1 MSIKKKLIFGELMDY
16 NQITDKWEDSSKY
29 SPAPRHRRR
38 IIVSMIKNLQYESVL
53 DAGCAQPYLLEFF
66 VQTGK
71 KGYGCDISDKVIE
84 KNRARL
90 PNCKFESFDLSAK
103 TYPAGQ
109 KFDLIICSEVLEHI
123 ENWRSALN
131 NLMQMTNKY
140 ILITVPSG
148 NIRYIDKKVG
158 HIHHFRTEELIDE
171 FSKHGF
177 SIVTIKK
184 WGFPIHTL
192 YKILVNLILPENLF
206 REFSIST
213 YSNKKIA
220 LSQCLFFLF
229 FINDLFRHGEQLF
242 ILAKQGQSGGLND

>member
-1 MSIKKKLIFGELMDY
+1 MDY
-16 NQITDKWEDSSKY
+16 EQITDEWEDSHRY

-38 IIVSMIKNLQYESVL
+38 IILNMVKRLQYESVL
-53 DAGCAQPYLLEFF
+53 DAGCAQPFLLEFF
-66 VQTGK
+66 IQTGK
-71 KGYGCDISDKVIE
+71 KVYGCDISQNVIE

-90 PNCKFESFDLSAK
+90 PNCIFESFDLCAQ

-158 HIHHFRTEELIDE
+158 HIHHFQIEELIE
-171 FSKHGF
+171 ELSKHNF
-177 SIVTIKK
+177 SIVTTKK

-192 YKILVNLILPENLF
+192 YKILVNRIFPENLF
-206 REFSIST
+206 IEFSIST

-220 LSQCLFFLF
+220 LSQCLFLLF
-229 FINDLFRHGEQLF
+229 FINDLFRHGEQIF
-242 ILAKQGQSGGLND
+242 ILAKQGQS